1 MKSLFISFSFLL
13 GLSLKGQGLDCSF
26 PAQSEYNLKEIYNT
40 TFVDLISFAEVIN
53 YTGAKEIL
61 KAKLNY
67 PGFPSQPRPK
77 KIPTIC
83 LLHGGGF
90 KSDDTKNSP
99 LMVLFQDYFYK
110 RGFLVVTA
118 DYRQGWEGSKGFCG
132 TGSLND
138 FEDAQYRAFQDTRAL
153 VRYLKAKS
161 NDLGVDTNAIFL
173 LGTSAGGINIL
184 NFYAKEHSLET
195 PDRIARLGKLD
206 GNGNNYDYSI
216 NVAGI
221 ITAAGSTV
229 NLSNIQKNIPLMMIH
244 GTCDAAVPFGEGKL
258 IDCPNLSY
266 MFGSYRISEQ
276 MKLLGFPSEL
286 HSFCGFGHDIGSQF
300 GDPDGTKPSYNYWK
314 KAASDFI
321 YKILCNKTADFED
334 KLANDF
340 MQSSPT
346 DSCTNFEFYQL
357 CTNNKPIK
365 EFKIGIFPSYIS
377 TFDHTAI
384 KVISNEETEISYEI
398 FDFYG
403 IRKTSGKIK
412 VSIGY
417 NEIPLVLDNLSAGPN
432 IVIFYKKGVKC
443 FTQKIVVKSPL
454 GTY

>member
-1 MKSLFISFSFLL
+1 MKALFFCFFCFFCFF
-13 GLSLKGQGLDCSF
+13 LKGQGLNCGN
-26 PAQSEYNLKEIYNT
+26 PEQSEYYLKDLYNT
-40 TFVDLISFAEVIN
+40 SFVDLISFAEVEN
-53 YTGAKEIL
+53 FTGATEIL

-67 PGFPSQPRPK
+67 PGFPTQPRPK
-77 KIPTIC
+77 KVPTIC

-110 RGFLVVTA
+110 KGFLVVTA

-132 TGSLND
+132 SGSLSD

-184 NFYAKEHSLET
+184 NFYANEHTLET
-195 PDRIARLGKLD
+195 PERVARLGKLD

-221 ITAAGSTV
+221 ITAAGATV

-266 MFGSYRISEQ
+266 MYGSKRISER
-276 MKLLGFPSEL
+276 MKTLGFASEL

-300 GDPDGTKPSYNYWK
+300 DDPNGTKPSYNYWK
-314 KAASDFI
+314 KAASEFI
-321 YKILCNKTADFED
+321 FKILCNKTSDFED
-334 KLANDF
+334 KLANEF
-340 MQSSPT
+340 MNAHPA

-357 CTNNKPIK
+357 CTLNKPIK
-365 EFKIGIFPSYIS
+365 EFKIGVFPSYVS
-377 TFDHTAI
+377 SFDRTAI
-384 KVISNEETEISYEI
+384 KVISNEQVEIIYEI

-403 IRKTSGKIK
+403 KKKMIGRFATE
-412 VSIGY
+412 VGY
-417 NEIPLVLDNLSAGPN
+417 NEIPIEINNLGAGPY
-432 IVIFYKKGVKC
+432 IVVFYKNDKKFC
-443 FTQKIVVKSPL
+443 TQKIVVKSTL
-454 GTY
+454 GMY